1 MVKTLTAA
9 GFQQHTLDKMM
20 FFRYAKLPG
29 HEHESLVA
37 VLVAYVDDFVL
48 AHSSLYDRKHLLSL
62 FTWGSSEELSLEK
75 SVEFKGKTISLKY
88 NKSQSQ
94 YELSLTQEKFISTLK
109 SGTVNKK
116 RLKDTLDVADQYE
129 LRSVA
134 GCLQWVAGQCRP
146 EVASTVSL
154 SCRGSKST
162 YEDLSNMYKAID
174 HLIATPHQGLT
185 LLPVRINM
193 MTLLVSYSDSSWAN
207 AEGHASQHG
216 ALVLLAEPQVTDA
229 QGPGCLIDFKSSRS
243 SRVCRSTLAAEAS
256 AADTSVDRAV
266 FLNYLIS
273 EIIQNKP
280 SFKLSILLRTIQVTD
295 CRSLYDVLCS
305 ENPNTE
311 EKRTIVTI
319 RSMQQVLSRADVFW
333 VPTIFQWADSLTK
346 ISWDL
351 MKNFSECLSQPWI
364 KLHE

>member
-1 MVKTLTAA
+1 
-9 GFQQHTLDKMM
+9 
-20 FFRYAKLPG
+20 
-29 HEHESLVA
+29 
-37 VLVAYVDDFVL
+37 
-48 AHSSLYDRKHLLSL
+48 
-62 FTWGSSEELSLEK
+62 
-75 SVEFKGKTISLKY
+75 
-88 NKSQSQ
+88 
-94 YELSLTQEKFISTLK
+94 
-109 SGTVNKK
+109 
-116 RLKDTLDVADQYE
+116 
-129 LRSVA
+129 
-134 GCLQWVAGQCRP
+134 
-146 EVASTVSL
+146 
-154 SCRGSKST
+154 
-162 YEDLSNMYKAID
+162 
-174 HLIATPHQGLT
+174 
-185 LLPVRINM
+185 M

-229 QGPGCLIDFKSSRS
+229 QGPGCRIDFKSSRS
-243 SRVCRSTLAAEAS
+243 SRVCRSLAAEAS

-351 MKNFSECLSQPWI
+351 MKNFSEWLSQPWI
-364 KLHE
+364 KLHEWHPAKKERSVLILPGSHMQDVHVRFRLHLDQVRTELKDIEKLQQWPSLLCGNCVEQAFHQED